1 VLALRPASDSHV
13 LFLNLSGLQ
22 VGGRGGRGASALL
35 EREERD
41 EKKKTFE
48 DRARIQRVRISVVAV
63 CDLSPIWRNS
73 GNWRCRVE
81 SHLSAPVRCTF
92 NYSA

>member
-41 EKKKTFE
+41 EKKK
-48 DRARIQRVRISVVAV
+48 RSLKIARVYSVF
-63 CDLSPIWRNS
+63 
-73 GNWRCRVE
+73 G
-81 SHLSAPVRCTF
+81 
-92 NYSA
+92 